1 MKSSNNILIAGI
13 AIAVLGYLTIPSVS
27 ASLTAH
33 SAFALG
39 AIASTLVS
47 VFVLKFT
54 ANHAASP
61 LNENTDIDAS
71 ASLTDTSTLYVG
83 NLPYK
88 ANEMDVQKLFE
99 QYGSVVSVRL
109 MKDRYTGK
117 RRGFGF
123 IVMDAANA
131 ETAIEKLNG
140 SEFGQRSLKVKE
152 ANEPKPRD
160 KEKNIPA

>member
-1 MKSSNNILIAGI
+1 MKSLNNIFIAGI
-13 AIAVLGYLTIPSVS
+13 ATAVLGYLIIPNLTI
-27 ASLTAH
+27 SLTPQTG
-33 SAFALG
+33 FALG
-39 AIASTLVS
+39 AIASTLVA
-47 VFVLKFT
+47 VLILKFT
-54 ANHAASP
+54 TNNLASSSNQSTDSIP
-61 LNENTDIDAS
+61 SISTNTR
-71 ASLTDTSTLYVG
+71 TLYVG

-131 ETAIEKLNG
+131 EHAIEKLNG
-140 SEFGQRSLKVKE
+140 AEFGQRSLKVKE
-152 ANEPKPRD
+152 ANEPKPKE

>member
-1 MKSSNNILIAGI
+1 MKSSNNIFIAGI
-13 AIAVLGYLTIPSVS
+13 AIAVLGYLIIPNVS

-39 AIASTLVS
+39 AIASTLIS
-47 VFVLKFT
+47 VFVLKSNAGHT
-54 ANHAASP
+54 ASP
-61 LNENTDIDAS
+61 QSEGSNTS
-71 ASLTDTSTLYVG
+71 TNTSTDTRTLYVG

-109 MKDRYTGK
+109 MKDCYTGK

-123 IVMDAANA
+123 IVMDASSA
-131 ETAIEKLNG
+131 EKAITKLNG
-140 SEFGQRSLKVKE
+140 AEFGQRSLKVKE
-152 ANEPKPRD
+152 ANEPKPKE